1 MTCCTN
7 ISDLG
12 CAYSCDI
19 IQIGVNTPTTG
30 SYTIELQPDGVK
42 VVTTA
47 NTAGTPLV
55 FAAGY
60 LNEDAT
66 HVFKIIKPD
75 GTYYETADDEDC
87 FRIEIKPTTNAALAN
102 LDITPLDCTCDYDV
116 YINSVFSQTVTLTN
130 CADLTINIV

>member
-1 MTCCTN
+1 MDCCEN
-7 ISDLG
+7 ILVLA

-19 IQIGVNTPTTG
+19 IEIGINAPTTG
-30 SYTIELQPDGVK
+30 NYTIELQPDGIK

-60 LNEDAT
+60 LNEDAV

-75 GTYYETADDEDC
+75 GTYLESGIYDC
-87 FRIEIKPTTNAALAN
+87 FQLEIKPTVNAALAN
-102 LDITPLDCTCDYDV
+102 VNVTPLDCECEYD
-116 YINSVFSQTVTLTN
+116 INIDGVFSQTVTLTN
-130 CADLTINIV
+130 CEDLTINIV